1 MIQKNQA
8 VIKRIYIILKEN
20 VLVINQVFCKG
31 KHKIKFFY
39 HLYPNTDI
47 KETKSGILLNNVV
60 KFLINS
66 YNIQNSTYS
75 PYYNCLV
82 INKEIVKE
90 ADFLDNYFEINAIL
104 NKDVQIKQVAVY
116 QKEKKVEDDIALAY
130 EIKIQDIT
138 YTIFIKNKEIVKE
151 ADFLDNYFEINAI
164 LNKDVQIKQVAVYQ
178 KEKKVEDDI
187 ALAYEIKI
195 QDITY
200 TIFIKNKEIYKG
212 QKVFHVKGRPFYEEI
227 KIVKDR

>member
-1 MIQKNQA
+1 MCI
-8 VIKRIYIILKEN
+8 R
-20 VLVINQVFCKG
+20 
-31 KHKIKFFY
+31 
-39 HLYPNTDI
+39 DR
-47 KETKSGILLNNVV
+47 NNVV

-138 YTIFIKNKEIVKE
+138 YTIFIKNKEI
-151 ADFLDNYFEINAI
+151 
-164 LNKDVQIKQVAVYQ
+164 
-178 KEKKVEDDI
+178 
-187 ALAYEIKI
+187 
-195 QDITY
+195 
-200 TIFIKNKEIYKG
+200 YKG